1 MQLGNIQWR
10 TSCVLGFVLG
20 ACDERKRKGSTSRDC
35 SKCRPTWL
43 PFLSWPVL
51 WAGQAS
57 ACEDRSSSS
66 ESGRG
71 KMGFSLTELEVEEVS
86 VCVCTPVPRCVP
98 VSLRSAVTLH
108 GALLPY
114 PSDLIHRLL
123 PYSLYSSLLAK
134 HSGITPSYLLVPL
147 PGILAQ
153 TATSPSPRWVSML
166 RPPYQRGLF

>member
-1 MQLGNIQWR
+1 MRPRVCARCLWWEEEEGQHVQGLH
-10 TSCVLGFVLG
+10 
-20 ACDERKRKGSTSRDC
+20 C

-71 KMGFSLTELEVEEVS
+71 KMGFSLTEIEVEEVS
-86 VCVCTPVPRCVP
+86 VCVCAHQSPD
-98 VSLRSAVTLH
+98 VSLWVWEVWWRSA
-108 GALLPY
+108 GPCY

-134 HSGITPSYLLVPL
+134 HSSITPSYLLVPL
-147 PGILAQ
+147 SGILAQ

>member
-20 ACDERKRKGSTSRDC
+20 ACDERKKKGSTSRDF
-35 SKCRPTWL
+35 TVANAGL
-43 PFLSWPVL
+43 LGFLSSWPVL

-71 KMGFSLTELEVEEVS
+71 KMGFSLTEIEVEEVS
-86 VCVCTPVPRCVP
+86 VCVCAHQSPD
-98 VSLRSAVTLH
+98 VSLWVWEVWWRSA
-108 GALLPY
+108 GPCY

-134 HSGITPSYLLVPL
+134 HSSITPSYLLVPL
-147 PGILAQ
+147 SGILAQ